1 MSEAPQSETG
11 IPTNPSLVANSSSAF
26 VLPDAPWR
34 FFHASNLLTYL
45 LAVAGIL
52 AIRGGEHGLAWQA
65 GAGLA
70 ITSLLDLFDGRF
82 ARSFPRTAAQKGFGV
97 QIDSLSDSF
106 AFGAVPVV
114 LAALAVPGRMPY
126 WLMFSL
132 LLYLLCALTRL
143 GYYNLQVGQQSGF
156 VGVPTTLM
164 GLMWSLLWCFRL
176 TAPVIAV
183 MMVAGGLSMVAPI
196 RIPRPTPVVFY
207 SLVALSVLLA
217 GWHISNGLF
226 S

>member
-1 MSEAPQSETG
+1 MSKASQAQTMST
-11 IPTNPSLVANSSSAF
+11 TNPTVGAKNSSEF

-52 AIRGGEHGLAWQA
+52 AIRGAEHGLAWQA

-70 ITSLLDLFDGRF
+70 IASLLDLFDGRF
-82 ARSFPRTAAQKGFGV
+82 ARSFRRTDAQKGFGV

-114 LAALAVPGRMPY
+114 IAVLGVPGRMPY
-126 WLMFSL
+126 WLMFTL
-132 LLYLLCALTRL
+132 VLYLLCALTRL

-156 VGVPTTLM
+156 IGVPTTLM

-176 TAPVIAV
+176 TAPVIAL
-183 MMVAGGLSMVAPI
+183 MMVAGGISMVVPI

-217 GWHISNGLF
+217 GWHLSNGLF